1 MITEIIDKYL
11 GEAKKDI
18 WGKNLSPY
26 IEDYKTTKH
35 GEFTIE
41 SYFDN
46 STVSPFPWKAF
57 VIGLGVI
64 GTGGDRKEAITKA
77 KIRLK
82 TIDRGKWINSLE
94 SYRKAGIIK

>member
-1 MITEIIDKYL
+1 MNILEKIDNYL

-41 SYFDN
+41 KP
-46 STVSPFPWKAF
+46 V
-57 VIGLGVI
+57 L
-64 GTGGDRKEAITKA
+64 
-77 KIRLK
+77 
-82 TIDRGKWINSLE
+82 
-94 SYRKAGIIK
+94 